1 MSDPQPWGDARY
13 GSACVVLADDV
24 PLGAAD
30 DGEVPDSLSATGT
43 AQGKVPLGMA
53 ACEAAPDVGLP
64 GPPLPERLAAVAGN
78 RQVKSAGIGL
88 SPLLPEWLAAAVLAV
103 THERLGRGR
112 WVSRVR
118 MVDDRA
124 AREVVAWLR
133 ADGRSAVLGPPDE
146 AHAVGWLNRNRAV
159 PVGGKLA
166 VCFPWADVD
175 APSVVEVD
183 PGQAFGA
190 GTHPSTRLLATWL
203 AEQIAGGE
211 RVLDV
216 GCGSGVLALIAA
228 RLGAAGAVGIDIEP
242 AAVSAAEANARRNG
256 LEDSTAFST
265 VAVGAAGLGTFD
277 VVVANITADVLTAL
291 AGDIADRVGPGGRL
305 AVSGIS
311 AAQAST
317 VAAAY
322 RPYGIELADVMRLN
336 DWVSLASC

>member
-1 MSDPQPWGDARY
+1 
-13 GSACVVLADDV
+13 
-24 PLGAAD
+24 
-30 DGEVPDSLSATGT
+30 
-43 AQGKVPLGMA
+43 MA
-53 ACEAAPDVGLP
+53 ACEAAPDAGLP

-78 RQVKSAGIGL
+78 RQIESAGIGL
-88 SPLLPEWLAAAVLAV
+88 SPLLSERLAEAVLAV

-118 MVDDRA
+118 VADDRA
-124 AREVVAWLR
+124 AREVVARLR
-133 ADGRSAVLGPPDE
+133 ADGLAAVLGPPDE

-166 VCFPWADVD
+166 VCFPWADAD
-175 APSVVEVD
+175 APAVVEVD

-216 GCGSGVLALIAA
+216 GCGSGVLALVAA
-228 RLGAAGAVGIDIEP
+228 RLGAVEAVGIDIEP
-242 AAVSAAEANARRNG
+242 AATSAAEANARRNG
-256 LEDSTAFST
+256 LDVVASFS
-265 VAVGAAGLGTFD
+265 AASVDDADLGTFD

-291 AGDIADRVGPGGRL
+291 ADDIAARVAPGGQL

-322 RPYGIELADVMRLN
+322 GPYGIELADVKRLN